1 MDDESNIRGFQ
12 DLVVWQKAVALSVQ
26 IYQITKGFP
35 REELYGLTSQIR
47 RAVVSIPS
55 NIAEG
60 QGRGSRSAFASHLD
74 IAIGS
79 ASELE
84 TQLTIAE
91 KIGYLPADQCT
102 ALLTELTSIIRML
115 YGLLRKI
122 QPDRHIR

>member
-1 MDDESNIRGFQ
+1 MEEQPNIRGFQ
-12 DLVVWQKAVALSVQ
+12 DLVVWQKAVALTVQ
-26 IYQITKGFP
+26 IYQVTKDFP

-47 RAVVSIPS
+47 RAAVSIPS

-60 QGRGSRSAFASHLD
+60 QGRGSPSAFASHLD

-91 KIGYLPADQCT
+91 RIGFLPHEQFA
-102 ALLTELTSIIRML
+102 ALLTELTAIIRML

-122 QPDRHIR
+122 QPGRHFR